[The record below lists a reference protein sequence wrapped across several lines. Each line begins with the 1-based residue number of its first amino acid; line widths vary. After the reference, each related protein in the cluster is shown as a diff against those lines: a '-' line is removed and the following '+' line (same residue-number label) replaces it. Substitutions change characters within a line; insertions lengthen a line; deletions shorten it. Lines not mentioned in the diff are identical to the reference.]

1 MDFAKYYDRN
11 TFRDLLTENKC
22 KPRIGLDTSY
32 KKRRRFRQR
41 KQTIIIGPR
50 GFRGFKGKDGSG
62 QPEPVIGN
70 PPTIVL
76 IGNSIIEHDVNTAW
90 NEPGVIALLLRMVI

>member
-22 KPRIGLDTSY
+22 KPRIGLDTSC

-50 GFRGFKGKDGSG
+50 GFRGFKGKDG
-62 QPEPVIGN
+62 
-70 PPTIVL
+70 
-76 IGNSIIEHDVNTAW
+76 
-90 NEPGVIALLLRMVI
+90 